1 MRRTGIIIAALA
13 SLWALPSLA
22 APDPYGLLAMITAGL
37 SDGGQVAVGQSG
49 VGKVARSGPKA
60 FLANLPTG
68 QAGFLYDQPQP
79 CVFTQT
85 SQMKGQA
92 PLTVQF
98 NMNLVTGMEFADQGK
113 QGNLNL
119 IAIKF
124 DGDGEIVD
132 FIDADGNPQIA
143 QPETSI
149 LTSLNVDQL
158 NQAAAALHA
167 ICPNK

>member
-1 MRRTGIIIAALA
+1 
-13 SLWALPSLA
+13 
-22 APDPYGLLAMITAGL
+22 
-37 SDGGQVAVGQSG
+37 
-49 VGKVARSGPKA
+49 
-60 FLANLPTG
+60 
-68 QAGFLYDQPQP
+68 
-79 CVFTQT
+79 
-85 SQMKGQA
+85 MKGQV